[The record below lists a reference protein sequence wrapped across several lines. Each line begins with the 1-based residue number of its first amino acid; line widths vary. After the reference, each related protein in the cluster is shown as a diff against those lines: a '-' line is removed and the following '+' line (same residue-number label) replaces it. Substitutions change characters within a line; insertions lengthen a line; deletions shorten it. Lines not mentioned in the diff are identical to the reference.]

1 MIILK
6 KTTMFI
12 RKSEKKGIITL
23 GILITALF
31 VLPQTIHKREC
42 PLFLVPLSQLSDST
56 HLVLQKHPAIELNTA
71 DSSTLVKIRGIGPYY
86 ANKILRYREQ
96 LGGFHSTRQLKEIK
110 FQHLI
115 IDSLLPRFTANPTFI
130 KKKDL
135 DTMSF
140 KSVLRHPYLGYEDVQ
155 LIFNAKRKFG
165 KINYFTLESEKILP
179 LFKLKKI
186 KPYFK

>member
-1 MIILK
+1 
-6 KTTMFI
+6 MFI

-31 VLPQTIHKREC
+31 VLPQTIRRSEC
-42 PLFLVPLSQLSDST
+42 PVFV
-56 HLVLQKHPAIELNTA
+56 ELNTA
-71 DSSTLVKIRGIGPYY
+71 DSVTLVGIRGIGPYY
-86 ANKILRYREQ
+86 ASKILRYRKQ
-96 LGGFHSTRQLKEIK
+96 LGGYHSPRQLKDIK
-110 FQHLI
+110 FQYLD
-115 IDSLLPRFTANPTFI
+115 IDTLLPRFTANPAFI
-130 KKKDL
+130 RKREL

-140 KSVLRHPYLGYEDVQ
+140 KAILHHPYLQYEEVQ

-165 KINYFTLESEKILP
+165 KINYSILESEKILP

>member
-1 MIILK
+1 
-6 KTTMFI
+6 MFI

-23 GILITALF
+23 GILIMALF
-31 VLPQTIHKREC
+31 VLPQAIHKNEC
-42 PLFLVPLSQLSDST
+42 PVFLIPYSQFSDTT
-56 HLVLQKHPAIELNTA
+56 HTLPQKRLAIELNSA
-71 DSSTLVKIRGIGPYY
+71 DSATLVSIRGIGPYY
-86 ANKILRYREQ
+86 AKKIMRYREQ

-110 FQHLI
+110 FQHLN
-115 IDSLLPRFTANPTFI
+115 IDSLLSCFSTNLALI

-140 KSVLRHPYLGYEDVQ
+140 KSVLHHPYLVYEDVQ

-165 KINYFTLESEKILP
+165 KINYSILESQKILP